1 MLILEVP
8 FYHIL
13 SHGIHK
19 IVGELYIHPALFRIS
34 WTRDKLL
41 TEISRSSVTSKMS
54 QDETGIDHAVV
65 DHRVCLLF
73 RFLEPRDGFNQI
85 DTSISM

>member
-1 MLILEVP
+1 
-8 FYHIL
+8 
-13 SHGIHK
+13 
-19 IVGELYIHPALFRIS
+19 
-34 WTRDKLL
+34 
-41 TEISRSSVTSKMS
+41 MS

-73 RFLEPRDGFNQI
+73 RFLEPRDGFHQI